1 MRNALISPKKKR
13 IVVKIGSHVLSEGGQ
28 FTHAAVQRLADQII
42 EVARAGNEVLLITSG
57 AILMGR
63 NIMGLDLDLYPQNLR
78 QSLAAVGQV
87 SLIHEYQNIFDRLGQ
102 PIGQILLNLEDF
114 NNRRRY
120 LSLKET
126 ILGLFK
132 LKVLPILNEND
143 CIHTE
148 DFSFGDNDNLAAQVA
163 GMLDADLLLILST
176 VDGLY
181 DGHPEH
187 PDSRVIHTVE
197 AITPMMLEDARSK
210 GQLLSTGG
218 MAAKLQ
224 AINKAV
230 HFGVPVVLA
239 NGEAPDILRRLFAG
253 EEVGTLFLP
262 ETKRMPLKKRW
273 LAYSTKV
280 KGQVVVDDGAYKAIT
295 ERNASLLSKGVVD
308 SRGDFEAQDVVTIV
322 NTRGQEFAR
331 GITHYGCEDL
341 KKIAGLSSSEIEKTL
356 GVKYFD
362 EVVHRE
368 ELVLL
373 PTRIKGKT

>member
-1 MRNALISPKKKR
+1 MRSALSSPKKKR

-28 FTHAAVQRLADQII
+28 FTHAAVQCLADQLI

-63 NIMGLDLDLYPQNLR
+63 NLMGLDLDLYPQNLR

-197 AITPMMLEDARSK
+197 AITPRMLEDARSK
-210 GQLLSTGG
+210 RQLLSTGG

-224 AINKAV
+224 AIDKAV

-280 KGQVVVDDGAYKAIT
+280 KGQVVVDDGAYQAIT

-308 SRGDFEAQDVVTIV
+308 SRGDFESQDVVTIV
-322 NTRGQEFAR
+322 NTEGREFAR

>member
-1 MRNALISPKKKR
+1 MRNALASPKKKR
-13 IVVKIGSHVLSEGGQ
+13 IIVKIGSHVLSESGR
-28 FTHAAVQRLADQII
+28 FTHEAVQRLADQLI
-42 EVARAGNEVLLITSG
+42 EVTVAGNEVLLITSG

-87 SLIHEYQNIFDRLGQ
+87 SLIHEYQNIFDRLEQ

-181 DGHPEH
+181 DGDPRH
-187 PDSRVIHTVE
+187 PDSRVLPTVE
-197 AITPMMLEDARSK
+197 TITPRMLEDALSK

-224 AINKAV
+224 AIDKAL

-253 EEVGTLFLP
+253 EEIGTLFLP

-280 KGQVVVDDGAYKAIT
+280 KGQVVVDDGAYRAIM

-308 SRGDFEAQDVVTIV
+308 SQGDFEAQDVVAIV
-322 NTRGQEFAR
+322 NARGQEFAR

-373 PTRIKGKT
+373 PTRTRKET

>member
-1 MRNALISPKKKR
+1 MRDALISPKRKR
-13 IVVKIGSHVLSEGGQ
+13 IVIKVGSHVLNEGGK
-28 FTHAAVQRLADQII
+28 FTHVNVQRLADQLV
-42 EVARAGNEVLLITSG
+42 EVARAGNEVLLISSG
-57 AILMGR
+57 AILVGR
-63 NIMGLDLDLYPQNLR
+63 NLMGLDLDLYPQNLR

-87 SLIHEYQNIFDRLGQ
+87 SLIHEYQDIFDRLGQ

-114 NNRRRY
+114 HNRRRY

-163 GMLDADLLLILST
+163 GMLDADLLIILST
-176 VDGLY
+176 VDGLF
-181 DGHPEH
+181 DGHPKH
-187 PDSRVIHTVE
+187 PDSRVIPTVE
-197 AITPMMLEDARSK
+197 AITPGMLEDARSK

-239 NGEAPDILRRLFAG
+239 NGTEPDILRLLFAG

-308 SRGDFEAQDVVTIV
+308 SRGNFEAQDVVTIV
-322 NTRGQEFAR
+322 NTQGEEFAR
-331 GITHYGCEDL
+331 GITHYGSRDL
-341 KKIAGLSSSEIEKTL
+341 KEIAGLPSTEIAKTL

-368 ELVLL
+368 EMVIL
-373 PTRIKGKT
+373 PTGMTGET